1 MHIVSKT
8 RVLNKLTKLKTSLLS
23 TTPVITSSLKVN
35 KVAQRMIS
43 VYLIILVVQTVLEI
57 NTDMDVWRWF
67 KCRDYQQGKLGVEAV
82 VIGQKLKLLGGP
94 KHVSVIY
101 EALKASMG
109 SGIQDLEF
117 LVVLDVWDC
126 GLVFSFWKIDGGML
140 RVYSHY
146 KTKKDIFYAH
156 AGNGFN
162 TPYANSGIYYINW
175 KRSESV
181 PGSEKEEHQSKYE
194 VSVSFELLDTWTLP
208 PKERPKKKYI
218 WQAVSYGSH
227 YFGRLNTG
235 YYCENNP

>member
-1 MHIVSKT
+1 MHFAS
-8 RVLNKLTKLKTSLLS
+8 KLTKLKTSLLS

-35 KVAQRMIS
+35 EVAQRMNS
-43 VYLIILVVQTVLEI
+43 AHLIILVVQTVLEI

-146 KTKKDIFYAH
+146 KTKKIYSMLTPAMVSTPH
-156 AGNGFN
+156 MQTRGYITLIGNE
-162 TPYANSGIYYINW
+162 ASLSLEVKRKSINLNM
-175 KRSESV
+175 
-181 PGSEKEEHQSKYE
+181 KY
-194 VSVSFELLDTWTLP
+194 L
-208 PKERPKKKYI
+208 
-218 WQAVSYGSH
+218 
-227 YFGRLNTG
+227 
-235 YYCENNP
+235 